1 MPQVVTPAEFGPPS
15 AAQQLPE
22 DAILVIIC
30 GNNVKLYRSLTKYP
44 LPDNVRVIGFTSRM
58 PLYMDA
64 AELIL
69 TKPGGLSTTEAAV
82 KGLPMLFIDA
92 VPGCETRNIEFFIS
106 NGCADMRE
114 GAIELCDAVCDYLE
128 SPSKLNKMSQTLK
141 NEFCGCAADIIR
153 DYIVKDADCVYG
165 RL

>member
-1 MPQVVTPAEFGPPS
+1 
-15 AAQQLPE
+15 
-22 DAILVIIC
+22 
-30 GNNVKLYRSLTKYP
+30 
-44 LPDNVRVIGFTSRM
+44 
-58 PLYMDA
+58 MDA
-64 AELIL
+64 TELIL

-114 GAIELCDAVCDYLE
+114 GAIELCDAVCDYLKA
-128 SPSKLNKMSQTLK
+128 PSKLNKMSQTLK
-141 NEFCGCAADIIR
+141 TEFCGCAADIIR